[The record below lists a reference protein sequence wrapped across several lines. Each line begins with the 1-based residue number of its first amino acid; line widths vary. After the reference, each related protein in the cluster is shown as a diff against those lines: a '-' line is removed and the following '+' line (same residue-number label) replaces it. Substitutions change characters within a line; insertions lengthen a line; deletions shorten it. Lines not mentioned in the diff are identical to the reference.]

1 MRVVH
6 MHHINAGDFSNQVAN
21 FLARGNAVCATP
33 KVCPGRYSRD
43 HRVGLSL
50 EAEPVRLNGE
60 IVSFATS
67 SVYRDTMGDSW
78 LWPGSVTSLRI
89 NAFTQPDRDTG
100 EDTDETHRVSTD
112 LAAGWPLRSVVE
124 VWIIPATA
132 RLRGITLDA
141 SVYSR
146 HKAEIDAV
154 ASEHGVRVHVVP
166 DVPRFD
172 AAGDTTR
179 LYTRRA
185 PAPRARTTPA
195 QRRALS
201 RARRTTE
208 PAAIPAAPEMYVR
221 RRTEADW

>member
-21 FLARGNAVCATP
+21 FLTRGNAVCATP
-33 KVCPGRYSRD
+33 KVCPGRYARQ

-60 IVSFATS
+60 IVSFATETI
-67 SVYRDTMGDSW
+67 YRATDGDSW
-78 LWPGSVTSLRI
+78 LWPGSVSSLEI
-89 NAFTQPDRDTG
+89 SAFTQPDADG
-100 EDTDETHRVSTD
+100 VDADETHRVSTD
-112 LAAGWPLRSVVE
+112 LAVGWPLRNVVE

-141 SVYSR
+141 SVYAR
-146 HKAEIDAV
+146 HKPEVDAV
-154 ASEHGVRVHVVP
+154 AAEYGVRVHVVP
-166 DVPRFD
+166 DPPACAKDGGV
-172 AAGDTTR
+172 TV
-179 LYTRRA
+179 LHRRSYGRTV
-185 PAPRARTTPA
+185 RARTTPA

-201 RARRTTE
+201 RARRTTK
-208 PAAIPAAPEMYVR
+208 PAAIPSAPEMYVR